1 MNWAIDMNN
10 AARDK
15 IEFRSEKVREILGTI
30 PNGLVRWGMAII
42 IIIFTILIAIMLCVK
57 FPHGNGETIFEHIFS
72 VSF

>member
-42 IIIFTILIAIMLCVK
+42 LMVMGKRFLSIYFQSL
-57 FPHGNGETIFEHIFS
+57 FSGHGFEQSKSHN
-72 VSF
+72 